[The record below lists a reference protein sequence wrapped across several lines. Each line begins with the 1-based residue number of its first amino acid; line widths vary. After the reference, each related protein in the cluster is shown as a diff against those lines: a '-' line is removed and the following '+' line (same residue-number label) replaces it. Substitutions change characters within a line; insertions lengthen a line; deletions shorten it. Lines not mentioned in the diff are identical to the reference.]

1 MNSKKG
7 LSRSKSRSNLDLCS
21 NTLASKK
28 MNSDGSK
35 KKPFLS
41 NQSSLKKTETKRSE
55 LSEKKENL
63 NRQSDKVSHAGAYNT
78 NKDERGKQ
86 SHKTI
91 TISGVLNTKKPQN
104 ENKAEYPVVKM
115 P

>member
-78 NKDERGKQ
+78 SKDERGKQ

-104 ENKAEYPVVKM
+104 ENKADYPAAKM